1 MKFLR
6 LIRWR
11 LCWEAGPSLPNPTPR
26 CGRRSGLARH
36 GGDELYVADTG
47 SRLTT
52 SFGYRGG
59 KPLRHP
65 ISPPPNPR
73 TRLSSVATI
82 ANRVSFRHRKC
93 HAFGCYASLLT
104 AFRKRIKSASLH
116 RVSGQQAAL
125 TPDDFPLCQTQ
136 CSTGRSVTPMVRQ
149 GHTQCSNRLVL
160 HYRSLKAHCS
170 RCALGLSVG

>member
-1 MKFLR
+1 M
-6 LIRWR
+6 
-11 LCWEAGPSLPNPTPR
+11 PNPTPR

-52 SFGYRGG
+52 SVGYRGG

-73 TRLSSVATI
+73 TRLLSVATI
-82 ANRVSFRHRKC
+82 AHRVSFRHRKC
-93 HAFGCYASLLT
+93 HAFGLYASLLT
-104 AFRKRIKSASLH
+104 ALRKRIKSASLH
-116 RVSGQQAAL
+116 RVSVRQVSL
-125 TPDDFPLCQTQ
+125 TPDGFPLCQTQ

-160 HYRSLKAHCS
+160 HYRSLQAQCS
-170 RCALGLSVG
+170 RCARGLSVG

>member
-1 MKFLR
+1 M
-6 LIRWR
+6 
-11 LCWEAGPSLPNPTPR
+11 PNPTPR

-59 KPLRHP
+59 KPLRHL

-73 TRLSSVATI
+73 TRLLSVATI
-82 ANRVSFRHRKC
+82 AHRVSFRHRKC
-93 HAFGCYASLLT
+93 HAFGFYASLLM
-104 AFRKRIKSASLH
+104 ALRKRIKSASLH
-116 RVSGQQAAL
+116 RVLVRQVAL
-125 TPDDFPLCQTQ
+125 TPDAFPLCQTQ

-160 HYRSLKAHCS
+160 HYRSLQAQCS
-170 RCALGLSVG
+170 RCARGLSVG